1 MYIAETG
8 WPTDSKEAATLNN
21 GGSDAS
27 VPNLQ
32 VFIDDFVCKANDDGV
47 GYFFF
52 EFTDEKWKDDMFGG
66 VEGHWGLFN
75 GEYVFHF
82 LISKV
87 ILLTSTSSRT
97 LKDGIKIPTC
107 TPP

>member
-32 VFIDDFVCKANDDGV
+32 VFIDDFVCQANDDGV

-75 GEYVFHF
+75 GEYVF
-82 LISKV
+82 
-87 ILLTSTSSRT
+87 
-97 LKDGIKIPTC
+97 
-107 TPP
+107 